1 MQKVGGRAGSYE
13 MALQCPVCGVPIA
26 PDLINNHLDSCL
38 ALPPEDN
45 DDDANVDDLPP
56 TPPTPQSTP
65 SSSLTPQ
72 SKRLRTVSP
81 RPGSWTSP
89 SSQLRATG
97 GDAGAGGAGAGP
109 VASFPLFS
117 QKQRSQETLGRGGR
131 SSGGATRA
139 GHAVGSAAFGTT
151 KPARASVMRSSSAAA
166 FAAITSSGS
175 AAANVKTL
183 ASPSLQSDI
192 INPSGHAF
200 ASSPPSSPPTPSPS
214 KFNPRP
220 PASPSWFAK
229 PAASLTA
236 GSTTPKS
243 TRLDCRPLAERM
255 RPDTLEDLV
264 GQAEAIGEKTLM
276 RTLLEANDVP
286 SIILWGPP
294 GCGKTSLAHVI
305 AASSRRSGRTRFV
318 TLSAT
323 NASTAD
329 VREAIRQAQN
339 DLRLAQRRTILFID
353 EIHRFNK
360 SQQDTFL
367 PHVESGVITLLGA
380 TTENPSFQVNAALLS
395 RCRVVVLRKLSPE
408 HLRHILIRALPQ
420 LGASILHGQQQQ
432 QQQQLADVGQPGLP
446 NGAQPVA
453 VMVEE
458 KALDTISLLVDGDA
472 RAALNGL
479 QMAVQAVLASSAAV
493 SSSQGD
499 TAGGPLPIVTEAHI
513 KEGLQRSHL
522 LYDRAGEE
530 HYNCVSA
537 LHKSL
542 RGSDASAGLY
552 WLARML
558 EGGEDPLY
566 VARRLVRFASEDVG
580 LADPLALPQAV
591 AAYQS
596 CHFIGMPEC
605 EVILAQCATYLARA
619 PKSVEVYAAYNR
631 AKTSV
636 RCHRGPLPSVPLHLR
651 NAPTGLM
658 RNLGY
663 GRGYKYNPAFDAP
676 VQQEYLPE
684 ELRGTDF
691 FKPA

>member
-566 VARRLVRFASEDVG
+566 VARRLVRFASEDVWPTH
-580 LADPLALPQAV
+580 LHSPRQSLPT
-591 AAYQS
+591 S
-596 CHFIGMPEC
+596 P
-605 EVILAQCATYLARA
+605 ATSSGC
-619 PKSVEVYAAYNR
+619 P
-631 AKTSV
+631 SV
-636 RCHRGPLPSVPLHLR
+636 R
-651 NAPTGLM
+651 
-658 RNLGY
+658 
-663 GRGYKYNPAFDAP
+663 
-676 VQQEYLPE
+676 
-684 ELRGTDF
+684 
-691 FKPA
+691 

>member
-1 MQKVGGRAGSYE
+1 MQKVGGRPGSSE

-56 TPPTPQSTP
+56 TPPLPPPQSSP

-89 SSQLRATG
+89 SSQLRATA
-97 GDAGAGGAGAGP
+97 GDGGAGG
-109 VASFPLFS
+109 
-117 QKQRSQETLGRGGR
+117 
-131 SSGGATRA
+131 
-139 GHAVGSAAFGTT
+139 
-151 KPARASVMRSSSAAA
+151 
-166 FAAITSSGS
+166 
-175 AAANVKTL
+175 
-183 ASPSLQSDI
+183 
-192 INPSGHAF
+192 
-200 ASSPPSSPPTPSPS
+200 
-214 KFNPRP
+214 
-220 PASPSWFAK
+220 
-229 PAASLTA
+229 ASLTA

-243 TRLDCRPLAERM
+243 ARLDCRPLAERM

-276 RTLLEANDVP
+276 RTLLEANDIP

-367 PHVESGVITLLGA
+367 PHVESGVITLMGA

-408 HLRHILIRALPQ
+408 HLRHILMRALPQ
-420 LGASILHGQQQQ
+420 LGASVLHGQQQ

-499 TAGGPLPIVTEAHI
+499 TAGGLLPIVTEAHI

-558 EGGEDPLY
+558 EGGEDPLF

-580 LADPLALPQAV
+580 LADPVALPQAV

>member
-1 MQKVGGRAGSYE
+1 Q
-13 MALQCPVCGVPIA
+13 
-26 PDLINNHLDSCL
+26 
-38 ALPPEDN
+38 
-45 DDDANVDDLPP
+45 
-56 TPPTPQSTP
+56 
-65 SSSLTPQ
+65 
-72 SKRLRTVSP
+72 
-81 RPGSWTSP
+81 
-89 SSQLRATG
+89 
-97 GDAGAGGAGAGP
+97 
-109 VASFPLFS
+109 
-117 QKQRSQETLGRGGR
+117 
-131 SSGGATRA
+131 
-139 GHAVGSAAFGTT
+139 
-151 KPARASVMRSSSAAA
+151 
-166 FAAITSSGS
+166 
-175 AAANVKTL
+175 
-183 ASPSLQSDI
+183 
-192 INPSGHAF
+192 
-200 ASSPPSSPPTPSPS
+200 
-214 KFNPRP
+214 
-220 PASPSWFAK
+220 
-229 PAASLTA
+229 
-236 GSTTPKS
+236 
-243 TRLDCRPLAERM
+243 
-255 RPDTLEDLV
+255 
-264 GQAEAIGEKTLM
+264 
-276 RTLLEANDVP
+276 
-286 SIILWGPP
+286 
-294 GCGKTSLAHVI
+294 TSLAHVI
-305 AASSRRSGRTRFV
+305 AASSRRSGRVRFV

-367 PHVESGVITLLGA
+367 PHVESGVITLMGA

-408 HLRHILIRALPQ
+408 HLRHILVRALPQ
-420 LGASILHGQQQQ
+420 LGASVLHV
-432 QQQQLADVGQPGLP
+432 APP
-446 NGAQPVA
+446 HPPPCRTSTRRRPVA

-499 TAGGPLPIVTEAHI
+499 AAGGPLPTVTEAHV

-537 LHKSL
+537 SSRPPLSL
-542 RGSDASAGLY
+542 RPPTRSAL
-552 WLARML
+552 LHPPCTPP
-558 EGGEDPLY
+558 PL
-566 VARRLVRFASEDVG
+566 LPSSQPLG

-676 VQQEYLPE
+676 VEQEYLPE

-691 FKPA
+691 FKPS